1 MKTLDFH
8 VHLGESIFG
17 YGQSPE
23 QLILSL
29 DAQQIDR
36 AVIMPVQPKDY
47 HLGPQNDLVAET
59 VSQHPE
65 RLIGFGRV
73 DPRQDSAATEV
84 RRCVEN
90 LGLKGIFLHPWE
102 ETYRINSD
110 WVKALMPTI
119 QALGVPVLIAGG
131 HVRVSMASQLA
142 DLAKAFPTVPM
153 VITSGGQINISG
165 IALKDATQLLK
176 EHGNLY
182 LETSG
187 IYREDF
193 IEDLVPVIGSERMLF
208 GSNSPEYHLGLEVLR
223 PRMAHL
229 GDEHKANLLYY
240 TAAKLLKL

>member
-8 VHLGESIFG
+8 QHLGDSIFG
-17 YGQSPE
+17 YGQTLAELLS
-23 QLILSL
+23 SL
-29 DAQQIDR
+29 DQHQIDR
-36 AVIMPVQPKDY
+36 AVICPVQPKDY
-47 HLGPQNDLVAET
+47 HLGPQNDLIAAAAA
-59 VSQHPE
+59 QFPE

-73 DPRQDSAATEV
+73 DPRQESAADEV
-84 RRCVEN
+84 RRCVESLN
-90 LGLKGIFLHPWE
+90 MKGIFLHPWE
-102 ETYRINSD
+102 ETCQINSG

-119 QALGVPVLIAGG
+119 QALGIPVLIAGG

-142 DLAKAFPTVPM
+142 DLARDFPAIPM

-176 EHGNLY
+176 EHSNLY

-229 GDEHKANLLYY
+229 GDGHKENLLYN